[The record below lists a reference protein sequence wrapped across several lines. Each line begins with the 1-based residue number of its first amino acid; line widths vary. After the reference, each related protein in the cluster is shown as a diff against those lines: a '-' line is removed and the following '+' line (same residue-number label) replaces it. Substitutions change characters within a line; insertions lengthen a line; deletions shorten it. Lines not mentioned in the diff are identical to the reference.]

1 MKMHS
6 VTALAAA
13 SALTLGLA
21 ACGSNDDEGATDG
34 GAGDT
39 PAGQT
44 EGSED
49 GQTAAADLDLIED
62 GKLIICSD
70 APYPPFEIEDSS
82 SPFGYTGF
90 DMDLMAE
97 IADGLDL
104 TPEVLPSSFE
114 GLQSGLSLNSGQCDI
129 VASAMTITEERAEN
143 LDFSDGYYDSLQ
155 SLLVASDSDI
165 NGIADLSGKKVG
177 VQQGT
182 TGASYAE
189 ENAPEADLVSFPNDP
204 AMWQA
209 IQAGQ
214 VDALLQ
220 DLPVNI
226 GHTREGDYTIAEEFS
241 TDEQYG
247 FAMKKGNTGL
257 VDAVN
262 EQLATLREDG
272 RYQEIY
278 DRYFAEDSDS

>member
-6 VTALAAA
+6 LTAVAAA
-13 SALTLGLA
+13 SLLTFGLA
-21 ACGSNDDEGATDG
+21 ACGSDDDNEAVD
-34 GAGDT
+34 AS
-39 PAGQT
+39 A
-44 EGSED
+44 
-49 GQTAAADLDLIED
+49 LDLIEED
-62 GKLIICSD
+62 TLVVCSD
-70 APYPPFEIEDSS
+70 APYPPFEMEDSS
-82 SPFGYTGF
+82 SPMGWTGF

-97 IADGLDL
+97 IADGLGL
-104 TPEVLPSSFE
+104 EPEVRPSSFE
-114 GLQSGLSLNSGQCDI
+114 GLQSGLALNSGQCDI
-129 VASAMTITEERAEN
+129 VASAMTITDERAEN

-155 SLLVASDSDI
+155 SLLVAEDSDI
-165 NGIADLSGKKVG
+165 AGLDDLAGVRVG

-182 TGASYAE
+182 TGAAYAE
-189 ENAPEADLVSFPNDP
+189 ENAPDAELISFPNDP

-226 GHTREGDYTIAEEFS
+226 EHTNDGDYTIAAEFS

-247 FAMKKGNTGL
+247 FAMKKGNSSL
-257 VDAVN
+257 VEAVN
-262 EQLATLREDG
+262 EQLGEMRDDG

-278 DRYFAEDSDS
+278 DEYFAEGSEG

>member
-1 MKMHS
+1 MDLTQPGHTIPPMKMRS

-13 SALTLGLA
+13 SLLTLGLA
-21 ACGSNDDEGATDG
+21 ACGTDDDG
-34 GAGDT
+34 DETVDAS
-39 PAGQT
+39 AI
-44 EGSED
+44 
-49 GQTAAADLDLIED
+49 DLIDD

-70 APYPPFEIEDSS
+70 APYPPFEMEDSS
-82 SPFGYTGF
+82 SPMGWTGF

-104 TPEVLPSSFE
+104 EPEVRPSSFE
-114 GLQSGLSLNSGQCDI
+114 GLQSGLALNSGQCDI
-129 VASAMTITEERAEN
+129 VASAMTITDERAEN

-155 SLLVASDSDI
+155 SLLVAEDSDI
-165 NGIADLSGKKVG
+165 SGIDDLDGQRVA

-182 TGASYAE
+182 TGAAYAE
-189 ENAPEADLVSFPNDP
+189 ENATGAELVSFPNDP
-204 AMWQA
+204 GMWQA

-214 VDALLQ
+214 VDAILQ

-226 GHTREGDYTIAEEFS
+226 EHTRNGDYTIAEEFS

-247 FAMKKGNTGL
+247 FAVQQGNTAL

-262 EQLATLREDG
+262 EQLDEMRDDG
-272 RYQEIY
+272 RYDEIY
-278 DRYFAEDSDS
+278 DRYFAEG

>member
-13 SALTLGLA
+13 SLLTLGLT
-21 ACGSNDDEGATDG
+21 ACGSDDSGNGTGTGTDT
-34 GAGDT
+34 DT
-39 PAGQT
+39 GT
-44 EGSED
+44 EETVD
-49 GQTAAADLDLIED
+49 AAALDLIED
-62 GKLIICSD
+62 GKLVICSD
-70 APYPPFEIEDSS
+70 APYPPFEMEDSS
-82 SPFGYTGF
+82 SPMGWTGF

-97 IADGLDL
+97 IADGLEL
-104 TPEVLPSSFE
+104 EPEVRPSSFE

-143 LDFSDGYYDSLQ
+143 LDFTDGYYDSLQ
-155 SLLVASDSDI
+155 SLLVPEDSDI
-165 NGIADLSGKKVG
+165 SGIGDLEGKRVA

-182 TGASYAE
+182 TGAAYAE
-189 ENAPEADLVSFPNDP
+189 ENAPDAELVSFQNDP

-214 VDALLQ
+214 VDAILQ

-226 GHTREGDYTIAEEFS
+226 EHTRDGGYTIVEEFS

-247 FAMKKGNTGL
+247 FAIKKGNTAL

-262 EQLATLREDG
+262 EQLDALRDDG
-272 RYQEIY
+272 RYDEIY
-278 DRYFAEDSDS
+278 DRYFAEG